1 MQLKFTH
8 DIDNN
13 IFSTVI
19 TIDSFGTEQFSEDE
33 ERELLNDFPSK
44 IAYRNMVFSKN
55 VRMNG
60 TVPEVTTEEPA
71 TAEGEEATAATVVEV
86 TIPPISNKE
95 IVINEGF
102 TATYKID
109 VNKVSASAVDAS
121 VLTSK
126 ELVAQ
131 AYCVVFDE
139 VIREAVEEVMQAL
152 RVKAPS
158 FAGETL
164 VSV

>member
-55 VRMNG
+55 VKMNG

-71 TAEGEEATAATVVEV
+71 TAEGEEATAATVVKV
-86 TIPPISNKE
+86 TIP
-95 IVINEGF
+95 
-102 TATYKID
+102 
-109 VNKVSASAVDAS
+109 
-121 VLTSK
+121 
-126 ELVAQ
+126 
-131 AYCVVFDE
+131 
-139 VIREAVEEVMQAL
+139 VMYITQP
-152 RVKAPS
+152 RVCRKLHKCLQHQPCHLKTHQL
-158 FAGETL
+158 FIII
-164 VSV
+164 